1 MADDGPKC
9 YCRPGWM
16 GKRCDDIR
24 KPAANPRT
32 NFDKSAQI
40 NPRATICPTEVKG
53 VCENGGTCY
62 LDNDNQLNCI
72 CPTNFLGDFCEIKDE
87 TQTTP
92 QIPPGATTPIP
103 AGQTTSSSGPIQPIT
118 PNDDKTCAD
127 RPCQNSSTCY
137 NTGNSYYCFCGA
149 GFTGRNCEQPSSG

>member
-32 NFDKSAQI
+32 NFDKGAQI
-40 NPRATICPTEVKG
+40 NPRDTTCPDS
-53 VCENGGTCY
+53 
-62 LDNDNQLNCI
+62 LA
-72 CPTNFLGDFCEIKDE
+72 
-87 TQTTP
+87 QTTP
-92 QIPPGATTPIP
+92 QIPPGPTTPIP